1 MAIQRSAW
9 LSALAAFEA
18 AARHQNFAH
27 AADELH
33 LTASAV
39 SHHVRKL
46 EGLLGV
52 SLFQRHARGVAL
64 TAEGRRLA
72 DAAGNALADL
82 DAVFASVR
90 PQPGTAQ
97 VRLATLHSFASAWLL
112 PRLPDFA
119 AANPQI
125 RVAVETEIA
134 LTRFDPGGPDLGVRH
149 GPGAWPGLAA
159 EHLLDEWMFPVVA
172 PDFPGRST
180 ATDAAAIARLPLIA
194 DLARQGWQ
202 DWFRAA
208 GAGTVRLPAMHTFTD
223 STDALEAA
231 ACGLGAALARSRIVA
246 PWLRSGR
253 LVRLPGPAMAAR
265 FGYYLIHPLER
276 RLSEPAQA
284 LARWLSAQARADAG
298 VPDDAPSSAPVRQRV
313 R

>member
-27 AADELH
+27 AAEELH

-46 EGLLGV
+46 EGLLGA

-64 TAEGRRLA
+64 TAAGRRLA
-72 DAAGNALADL
+72 DAAGNALSDL
-82 DAVFASVR
+82 DAALASVR
-90 PQPGTAQ
+90 PQPETVQ

-112 PRLPDFA
+112 PRLPGFA
-119 AANPQI
+119 AAHPKV

-134 LTRFDPGGPDLGVRH
+134 LTRFDSGGPDLGIRH
-149 GPGAWPGLAA
+149 GPGAWPGLAS
-159 EHLLDEWMFPVVA
+159 ERLLDEAMFPVVA
-172 PDFPGRST
+172 PDFPGRQAVT
-180 ATDAAAIARLPLIA
+180 GAAAIAGLPLIA

-202 DWFRAA
+202 DWFRHA
-208 GAGTVRLPAMHTFTD
+208 GAGTVALPSMHTFTD

-231 ACGLGAALARSRIVA
+231 ACGLGAALARSRIVT

-253 LVRLPGPAMAAR
+253 LVRLPGPAMPAR

-276 RLSEPAQA
+276 RLSEPARA
-284 LARWLSAQARADAG
+284 FAHWLSGQARADLSG
-298 VPDDAPSSAPVRQRV
+298 PDDRPGAPADQP
-313 R
+313 